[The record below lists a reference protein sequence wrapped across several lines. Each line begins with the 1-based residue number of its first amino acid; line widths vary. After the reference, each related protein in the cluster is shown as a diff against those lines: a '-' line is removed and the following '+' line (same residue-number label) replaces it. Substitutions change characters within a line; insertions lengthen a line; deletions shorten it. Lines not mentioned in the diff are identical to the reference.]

1 MRWSVRG
8 SFSTQRAT
16 LSAAVFVTQ
25 KSFSPFVVVFFFF
38 SVSPRC
44 CIHPLLQSRL
54 LFMTTAIMDVSSI
67 RKTSGKKSVNKGDA
81 IANKRAKHDNK
92 KKRKTKKKET
102 TSDPGAPDFVEEKRA
117 FSSRGSYSRGLYTS
131 GTLSEHPRN
140 RDVYQRTR
148 KKQKK
153 SEIALVFF
161 FLTPASFPFLFFF
174 RFAFQRSLAPQF
186 PILLRCFLEGITK
199 GEEKNN
205 TRTVVCDE
213 GSHSLI

>member
-131 GTLSEHPRN
+131 GALSEHPRN

-153 SEIALVFF
+153 
-161 FLTPASFPFLFFF
+161 
-174 RFAFQRSLAPQF
+174 
-186 PILLRCFLEGITK
+186 K
-199 GEEKNN
+199 
-205 TRTVVCDE
+205 
-213 GSHSLI
+213 